1 MIGRSHKRLN
11 ESVSFVPVSGTAM
24 MFLLIVSFLM
34 IEGSQVANASII
46 FQDDFN
52 SFFLGSDWV
61 AASELPNYVG
71 TPNTLSATTDGHLE
85 MKSDWSNKNKRKGI
99 RIDNTFGFQQGT
111 VTLNFKTGES
121 SASNKTNIDGLM
133 ELFLID
139 ADNSNNYVFI
149 QIYGG
154 NYGQNRS
161 AFVRRGIDGSSE
173 QCLYSTDDSGYDDD
187 WSYGTY
193 PNEDNYQFSIQLTSS
208 DTIFSFS
215 GANNPFEY
223 NLGEN
228 IYQTYGDFYI
238 AISQAVG
245 TPWNPYRYYSKAYAD
260 NIIVDAVPIP
270 GAAWLLGSGLL
281 GLVVVRRRKG

>member
-1 MIGRSHKRLN
+1 MTGRSHQRLN
-11 ESVSFVPVSGTAM
+11 ESMFFVPVSGTAM
-24 MFLLIVSFLM
+24 IFLLIVSFLM

-52 SFFLGSDWV
+52 SFSLATNWV
-61 AASELPNYVG
+61 AASELPNYVS
-71 TPNTLSATTDGHLE
+71 TPETLSATTDGHLE
-85 MKSDWSNKNKRKGI
+85 MKSDWSATNQRKGI
-99 RIDNTFGFQQGT
+99 RINNTFGFQQGT
-111 VTLNFKTGES
+111 VTLNFKTGQS
-121 SASNKTNIDGLM
+121 SASNKNIDGLM

-161 AFVRRGIDGSSE
+161 AFVRRGIDGQGETTIFSS
-173 QCLYSTDDSGYDDD
+173 YGNV

-193 PNEDNYQFSIQLTSS
+193 PNGDNYQFSIQLKPSE
-208 DTIFSFS
+208 TIFSFYGGQYNS
-215 GANNPFEY
+215 FESH
-223 NLGEN
+223 LMEN
-228 IYQTYGDFYI
+228 ISQTYGDFYI

-245 TPWNPYRYYSKAYAD
+245 TPWNPSLYYSKAYAD